1 VGFLK
6 DRPQF
11 HAELARPADEVAVVT
26 LEGEVDLYTAP
37 EFKEVLLRGI
47 DEGARHVI
55 VDLSG
60 VTFVDSTALG
70 VLVGGGKRLLDSG
83 SLGIVCS
90 DDRIRRILEI
100 AGLAGVFALYRTLD
114 EALAA
119 AG

>member
-1 VGFLK
+1 M
-6 DRPQF
+6 
-11 HAELARPADEVAVVT
+11 VT

-47 DEGARHVI
+47 DEGARNVV
-55 VDLSG
+55 VDLSA

-83 SLGIVCS
+83 SLRIVCG
-90 DDRIRRILEI
+90 DERIRRILEI
-100 AGLAGVFALYRTLD
+100 AGLAGVFTIYLTLD

-119 AG
+119 DG